1 MFRDVGG
8 LLTIEVDIPVQY
20 VGSPV
25 YVYVGLPID
34 KVRVGD
40 IWGYFVGRVGVLDAG
55 IEGL

>member
-1 MFRDVGG
+1 M
-8 LLTIEVDIPVQY
+8 DIPAQY
-20 VGSPV
+20 VGSAV